1 MAAAPAE
8 DAGGVRA
15 AAPHELGEFDHVRTS
30 EASARI
36 RQPINSPDADGRGH
50 AAGFAFGI
58 SAFAA
63 ALGLSTTAQAYPT
76 KPVRFLVGFA
86 AGGPTDILAR
96 SVANAMSKELSEQII
111 VENRPGA

>member
-1 MAAAPAE
+1 MFGQATLQRGFGRPAIRVKRTAVQAV
-8 DAGGVRA
+8 AG
-15 AAPHELGEFDHVRTS
+15 L
-30 EASARI
+30 
-36 RQPINSPDADGRGH
+36 
-50 AAGFAFGI
+50 AFGI
-58 SAFAA
+58 SALAP
-63 ALGLSTTAQAYPT
+63 LGLSAAAQAQAYPT